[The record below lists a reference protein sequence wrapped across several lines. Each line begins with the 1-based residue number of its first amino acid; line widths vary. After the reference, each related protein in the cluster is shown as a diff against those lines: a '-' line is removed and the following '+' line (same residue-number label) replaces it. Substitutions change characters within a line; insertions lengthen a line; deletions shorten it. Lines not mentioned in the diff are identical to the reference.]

1 MIYSVLETRRVADG
15 LYNITLSIN
24 ENDYFTFYDG
34 LDEEA
39 ASDLLKNY
47 LRYRADDGRP
57 KDIKIRHNKNEHI
70 VTINANLYYTGNEKT
85 DDMYNMHG
93 HIRQ

>member
-1 MIYSVLETRRVADG
+1 MLNGILETRRVADG

-34 LDEEA
+34 LDEEIA
-39 ASDLLKNY
+39 TELLEKY

-57 KDIKIRHNKNEHI
+57 ENIKVRHNKNEHI
-70 VTINANLYYTGNEKT
+70 VTINADLYYTDNEKT
-85 DDMYNMHG
+85 EDTYSTHDY
-93 HIRQ
+93 IRH